1 MAAFNL
7 KSRKALTAAIQS
19 IRGNK
24 LKAAVHEAAVHIV
37 GHIYAHG
44 DTTLAKDLIEAAHE
58 ARLDTKALMAWFLE
72 FAPVRAQY
80 EGEEGD
86 RFFTGFKILRA
97 KRDNSEFDG
106 ERLMNGPTWYEWC
119 KPTVAKATEEFD
131 VLEKVRKLIKK
142 AQKLAAEDAGRVK
155 NRELLDVL
163 HAVLAKA
170 ETSAAKAEPAAVP
183 HVDGEP
189 TTEPQG
195 SGEFRKVG

>member
-1 MAAFNL
+1 MPAFNL
-7 KSRKALTAAIQS
+7 KSRKALTAAINS

-58 ARLDTKALMAWFLE
+58 ARLDTKALMAWFVE
-72 FAPVRAQY
+72 FAPVKAQY
-80 EGEEGD
+80 DGEEE
-86 RFFTGFKILRA
+86 RVFVGFKILRA

-119 KPTVAKATEEFD
+119 KPSVAKATAEFD
-131 VLEKVRKLIKK
+131 ILDKVRKLVKK
-142 AQKLAAEDAGRVK
+142 ATELAIEDAGRVK
-155 NRELLDVL
+155 HRELLDDL
-163 HAVLAKA
+163 HAVLSKA

-189 TTEPQG
+189 ATEPQG
-195 SGEFRKVG
+195 SGAYQKAE